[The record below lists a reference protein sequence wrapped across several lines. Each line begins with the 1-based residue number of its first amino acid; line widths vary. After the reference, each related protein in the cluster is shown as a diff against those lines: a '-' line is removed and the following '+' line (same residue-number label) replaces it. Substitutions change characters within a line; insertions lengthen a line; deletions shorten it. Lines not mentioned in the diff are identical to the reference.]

1 MIESVLYWINEYHL
15 DGFRFDLM
23 GIHDI
28 ETMNEI
34 RKAVDKVDPS
44 IFIYGEGWAAQAPAL
59 SGRLIGHESPCESN
73 AGHCRLL

>member
-1 MIESVLYWINEYHL
+1 MIESVLHWIKEYHI

-34 RKAVDKVDPS
+34 RKAVSAGDPS
-44 IFIYGEGWAAQAPAL
+44 IIIYGEGWG
-59 SGRLIGHESPCESN
+59 SGSTSVLRAI
-73 AGHCRLL
+73 RWQ

>member
-1 MIESVLYWINEYHL
+1 MMRKFMVESVLYWIKEYHV

-34 RKAVDKVDPS
+34 RKAVNAVDPT
-44 IFIYGEGWAAQAPAL
+44 ICIYGEGGLPKRL
-59 SGRLIGHESPCESN
+59 SIRLTPWQ
-73 AGHCRLL
+73 

>member
-1 MIESVLYWINEYHL
+1 MAQAVVTRLPANAFMMRKFMVESVLYWIKEYHV

-34 RKAVDKVDPS
+34 RKAVNAVDPT
-44 IFIYGEGWAAQAPAL
+44 ICIYGEGWAASASV
-59 SGRLIGHESPCESN
+59 SG
-73 AGHCRLL
+73 